1 MKMPFQF
8 YFAIEHNSFEK
19 GKPYTEM
26 TINTKLSFKKLLT
39 LHIVTHKLYIK
50 HNLIQQL

>member
-8 YFAIEHNSFEK
+8 YFAIEAFDK
-19 GKPYTEM
+19 GIPYTEM
-26 TINTKLSFKKLLT
+26 TISTKLSFKKSLT
-39 LHIVTHKLYIK
+39 IHIVTHKLYIK